1 MGIALAAG
9 SSFGRVK
16 SRAAIISGTG
26 QDWDVVDIEVDG
38 PKSGE
43 VLVEWKAAGLCHSE
57 EHMITGDMAP
67 PEEMWEAAGIENLWP
82 LIGGHEGAGIV
93 AEVGP
98 NVSSVAVGDHVSA
111 SFVPSC
117 GRCRYCS
124 TGRQNLCDASGGTF
138 KKGMITDGTSRH
150 RLDDGTDLNLFAKL
164 GTFSQYSCVSEQ
176 SVIKVDSDLPLEAVA
191 LVSCGVATG
200 FGSAT
205 ERAGTMAGD
214 NVVVVGIGGIG
225 INAVQGAASAGA
237 QRVIAIDPI
246 EFKREQAME
255 MGATHTFAS
264 MEEAFPAVQELT
276 WGHMAERVV
285 MTPGVL
291 HGEMMAMGMSLA
303 GKGGTIVVTAIAPMT
318 QGESSIN
325 LFELAMWNKEIKG
338 TIFGSLN
345 PRADIPRLLSM
356 YREGTLK
363 LDELI
368 TNTYALDDI
377 NEGYRAMRD
386 GENIRGVVIHA

>member
-9 SSFGRVK
+9 SSFGWVK